1 MQKRLCSYTR
11 FKYYIQI
18 TIKLNLPEPGEYGIE
33 IYASE
38 SKKKRSFAYACQ
50 YLVLYM
56 ADEEK
61 SQFIE
66 ELCRGQ
72 SRDDSEAANASY
84 LETEK
89 EVTMQDYNAGCKKK
103 K

>member
-1 MQKRLCSYTR
+1 MTGLVKIELLCL
-11 FKYYIQI
+11 QI

-50 YLVLYM
+50 YLILYM
-56 ADEEK
+56 AEEEK
-61 SQFIE
+61 TPFVE
-66 ELCRGQ
+66 EICRGQ

-84 LETEK
+84 LEAEK
-89 EVTMQDYNAGCKKK
+89 EVTHYENTPMQYIEIFKL
-103 K
+103 

>member
-1 MQKRLCSYTR
+1 MHVLFSRIVMTSNCR
-11 FKYYIQI
+11 FLLESFFLFFKI

-89 EVTMQDYNAGCKKK
+89 EVIS
-103 K
+103 

>member
-1 MQKRLCSYTR
+1 M
-11 FKYYIQI
+11 
-18 TIKLNLPEPGEYGIE
+18 IKLNLPEPGEYGIE

-66 ELCRGQ
+66 EICRGQ
-72 SRDDSEAANASY
+72 ARDDLEATGASY
-84 LETEK
+84 LEEEK
-89 EVTMQDYNAGCKKK
+89 EVIEPEHDKMHGDSDHTARMCRLI
-103 K
+103 